1 MITLLCFLY
10 TQPICAVEAKFTRG
24 SFCEKIASTLQSR
37 NPIIDASAVD
47 SPFED
52 LNADEDYYEAV
63 LWMTSMGYMKGY
75 EDGTF
80 KPYNSITRAEVA
92 KILTTMLYGKDFEIP
107 DNAEYDLDYNSN
119 TWYAKYAWKAKSC
132 GLMNSENNL
141 FKGDDAAKEKDIN
154 YNVIKEYATF
164 DEITILIDGEQLS
177 LANYNLPILKNETVM
192 APLRQ
197 FCEALGTTVSWNNN
211 TQTVIIKKNNKTMTL
226 QIDNEV
232 MYIDGKSINLDA
244 SPCIVQA
251 RTYVPARAIAEG
263 FDAQV
268 YWYSDINTMI
278 IKNGLINDEENTE
291 ESVDYKINSVT
302 IKDMSGNNLQAIP
315 TGTFLATVS
324 FTNVSSSADTVI
336 ILAQYAD
343 AGAFKG
349 LMYIQTEDVPIG
361 STIKLSIPVDNSK
374 GDIAKLKAF
383 CWESSSSLTP
393 MGNSASFPTE

>member
-1 MITLLCFLY
+1 M
-10 TQPICAVEAKFTRG
+10 EAKFTRG

-63 LWMTSMGYMKGY
+63 LWMTSMGYMTGY

-80 KPYNSITRAEVA
+80 RPYKSITRAEVA
-92 KILTTMLYGKDFEIP
+92 KILITMLYGKDFEIP

-141 FKGDDAAKEKDIN
+141 FKGDDVAKEKDIN

-192 APLRQ
+192 APFRQ
-197 FCEALGTTVSWNNN
+197 FCEALGATVSWDNN
-211 TQTVIIKKNNKTMTL
+211 TQSAIIKKNNKTITL
-226 QIDNEV
+226 QVDNEV
-232 MYIDGKSINLDA
+232 MYIDERAVTIGNLA
-244 SPCIVQA
+244 PCIIDG
-251 RTYVPARAIAEG
+251 RLYVPARLIAEG
-263 FDAQV
+263 FGAQV

-278 IKNGLINDEENTE
+278 IKNWVVNDEDDAE
-291 ESVDYKINSVT
+291 ETVDYKINSVT
-302 IKDMSGNNLQAIP
+302 IKDLSGNNLQAIP
-315 TGTFLATVS
+315 TCSFLATIS
-324 FTNVSSSADTVI
+324 FTNVSSRADTVI
-336 ILAQYAD
+336 ILAQYTD
-343 AGAFKG
+343 SGVFKG
-349 LMYIQTEDVPIG
+349 LMYIQTEDVPTG

-374 GDIAKLKAF
+374 GDVAKLKAF
-383 CWESSSSLTP
+383 CWESFGSLTP